1 MTTTAMIN
9 NTRANATSGLEN
21 IEYKTREE
29 HATLNR
35 DDFMKLFVT
44 QLQYQDP
51 MNPMESAEMASQV
64 AQFNMVDL
72 MYKNNTA
79 LQNMAKAEQTA
90 TSVTAIGLLGHKVE
104 YQGSKVFVSEDG
116 VQPFHITNEQ
126 DIQAT
131 RCKVSIYS
139 PKGALV
145 QKLDMG
151 PIDPGQDVSLDWD
164 GKDASGNNMPP
175 GAYSVVIE
183 AEDASGN
190 EIELKTRTMGM
201 VSGIETGENGLPR
214 IKILGDRSIDFK
226 DITRVES

>member
-1 MTTTAMIN
+1 MTTPGMIN
-9 NTRANATSGLEN
+9 NTKANTTNGLED

-51 MNPMESAEMASQV
+51 MNPIESAEMASQV

-79 LQNMAKAEQTA
+79 LQNMAKAETMA

-104 YQGSKVFVSEDG
+104 YAGSKVFVTEDG
-116 VQPFHITNEQ
+116 VQPFHITNDQ
-126 DIQAT
+126 DAQVT
-131 RCKVSIYS
+131 QCKASIYTS
-139 PKGALV
+139 KGALV
-145 QKLDMG
+145 RKLDVG
-151 PIDPGQDVSLDWD
+151 PIDSGQAITLDWD
-164 GKDASGNNMPP
+164 GKDSSGNDIPP
-175 GAYSVVIE
+175 GAYKVVIE

-190 EIELKTRTMGM
+190 EVELKTRTLGM
-201 VSGIETGENGLPR
+201 ISGIETGEDGLPK
-214 IKILGDRSIDFK
+214 IKILGDKSISFK
-226 DITRVES
+226 EITKVES